1 MKNRTIKKVLSVAL
15 ASAMVLG
22 MVGCGGGAAEAP
34 AESAAPAAD
43 TTEAAP
49 ADDTA
54 EAPADDAAAADASGA
69 TQIAVYRATFNL
81 ANPDSAQVQKVQ
93 DAINEYIKD
102 KINVQI
108 TLTDVGSGE
117 YTDKANLA
125 LNNNEINL
133 LWTASWESTIGTN
146 DLVPQNSVYD
156 LTDLLPGTPLY
167 QSMDEGQWEATKYDG
182 KNYFV
187 PVYKDNVEGY
197 DFMFRKDLVDQHG
210 WDISSVKKLADLEPM
225 LAGDRKDT
233 VQIRHGTVE
242 MNRDDRFGMFHGIC
256 CLNCIDH
263 VRVL

>member
-34 AESAAPAAD
+34 AEPAAPAAD

-93 DAINEYIKD
+93 DAINDYIKD

-146 DLVPQNSVYD
+146 DLVPKNAVYD
-156 LTDLLPGTPLY
+156 LTDLLPGTDLY
-167 QSMDEGQWEATKYDG
+167 ASMDESQWEATKYDG

-187 PVYKDNVEGY
+187 PVY
-197 DFMFRKDLVDQHG
+197 
-210 WDISSVKKLADLEPM
+210 
-225 LAGDRKDT
+225 
-233 VQIRHGTVE
+233 
-242 MNRDDRFGMFHGIC
+242 
-256 CLNCIDH
+256 
-263 VRVL
+263 